1 MDCGIWRSA
10 GHKGEYKR
18 LEGAKALRGFV
29 HGFSTRI
36 GGFSLPPYHS
46 LNLGS
51 SCGDNLA
58 DVEHNR
64 RHFLNTIGCR
74 DIPVQTLK
82 QVHSTDIIL
91 IGADHSM
98 PDTPI
103 PGDALVTDRRN
114 LLVGIFT
121 ADCYPILLADR
132 HRKVIAAVHA
142 GWRGAAGGIVSRA
155 IDAMKSGWG
164 CQPASLIALIGAGI
178 GPCCY
183 QVGQE
188 VYQSFTDEQ
197 PEGRDWFRPDRR
209 PNPRLGPTWR
219 LDLLAA
225 ITAQLRQCGLAEGGI
240 RALGECTACHPEL
253 YFSYRRD
260 GAATGR
266 MLSVIGIAGS

>member
-1 MDCGIWRSA
+1 MGCGIWRSA
-10 GHKGEYKR
+10 GHRGEYKR
-18 LEGAKALRGFV
+18 LEGVTALGGFV
-29 HGFSTRI
+29 HGFSTRL
-36 GGFSLPPYHS
+36 GGFSLPPYNS

-51 SCGDNLA
+51 SSGDNLA
-58 DVEHNR
+58 DVERNR
-64 RHFLNTIGCR
+64 HHFLSTIGCQNT
-74 DIPVQTLK
+74 PVQTLK

-91 IGADHSM
+91 IGTDHSV
-98 PDTPI
+98 PDTPM
-103 PGDALVTDRRN
+103 PGDALVTDRCN

-121 ADCYPILLADR
+121 ADCYPILLADYQ
-132 HRKVIAAVHA
+132 RKVIAAVHA
-142 GWRGAAGGIVSRA
+142 GWRGAAGGIISRA
-155 IDAMKSGWG
+155 IDAMKNGWG

-188 VYQSFTDEQ
+188 VYRSFTDEQ
-197 PEGRDWFRPDRR
+197 PEGRDWFRPDRC

-225 ITAQLRQCGLAEGGI
+225 ITAQLRQSGLAEGDI
-240 RALGECTACHPEL
+240 HALDECTSCHPEL

-266 MLSVIGIAGS
+266 MLSVIGIAAS